1 MLEFFFYVTACAGF
15 GAIVW
20 ITKPW
25 HFVSFHSPKNA
36 PSSAIKKVPAA
47 GSPPQAAPQAVD
59 REPIQLKAF
68 QSAKAGWIK
77 VASARDLLGLVQAH
91 TVLEHIYIQSR
102 LSKQVFERDLLP
114 SLHKYAEF
122 VQLMPASE
130 SHHHAHAGGLLTHTL
145 EMVLATLTWR
155 KGMFF
160 PEGAVAEVT
169 SAQQDEWTYVV
180 FYAALLHDIG
190 KVMTDLRVTWHR
202 KDLPQPIRWMP
213 VTGTLWEL
221 SLGHKASGEYIVG
234 FTPKGNRDYAAHSR
248 LAVTLLQQI
257 APSSALSFLAK
268 CPPAFESLQEYL
280 TGQDKKSLLAR
291 LISRSDQTSTAKA
304 LLEGIKSR
312 FPTSNSVPLVELLM
326 DAIRSMLKHGTEL
339 PLNRSGAAG
348 WVHDGSLWFVA
359 KRLSDAVRA
368 HIKKH
373 APDESI
379 PGEAKNDRLFDTWQ
393 EYGCIMPNPNTGQ
406 AIWHVDVNGSINPK
420 VLKNEAD
427 SGAMDGNYTHS
438 LSMLRFPLQKI
449 FDSESLY
456 PLPMV
461 GQIVVRNVRKVEAP
475 YESIATSQ
483 DPVESPDSSAD
494 TPANQSDD
502 QEVEALLPA
511 VEDDKADAVLHVQSN
526 TQAESLKDTTQ
537 VLPQS
542 GMMDVFSASRSLKTP
557 AVPIRAPSFNA
568 PKTAATRS
576 NPPTT
581 NGAQKSANDSSS
593 GAGKPKLKQSNTPR
607 AAATSALKS
616 APRTNDH
623 NVDSMV
629 IGGVDGFDMDDDAPI
644 AATSKAVSN
653 SAPALPA
660 AIFPAKAGKLD
671 PNVQT
676 GSADRPNRSPAPA
689 TTTPVLMQPRLPKDG
704 DGGVHLINKKPAKE
718 PSQACVEFIHWIQEE
733 IAHHLMTYNQSNSM
747 VHFVPEGVALVS
759 PAIFRS
765 YLKSQSNDVNDVITE
780 ADVKQLQKDI
790 TDAELHLRHENSNIV
805 FYEVAKKGGLK
816 LSRLACIVLVNAD
829 RYFAPVPPINA
840 VLNRK

>member
-1 MLEFFFYVTACAGF
+1 MLEIFYAIACAGF

-20 ITKPW
+20 LTKPW
-25 HFVSFHSPKNA
+25 HFVSFHKPKSA
-36 PSSAIKKVPAA
+36 PSVSTNIDPAA
-47 GSPPQAAPQAVD
+47 GSSALTAPPAVD
-59 REPIQLKAF
+59 KQPIQLKAF

-77 VASARDLLGLVQAH
+77 LAPAHDLLALVQAD
-91 TVLEHIYIQSR
+91 TAIDHIYIQSR

-221 SLGHKASGEYIVG
+221 SLGHKASGEYMVG

-268 CPPAFESLQEYL
+268 CPPAFESLQEFL

-304 LLEGIKSR
+304 LLEGAKSR
-312 FPTSNSVPLVELLM
+312 FPTATSVPLVELLM

-348 WVHDGSLWFVA
+348 WVYDGSIWFVA

-373 APDESI
+373 APDEII

-393 EYGCIMPNPNTGQ
+393 EYGCIMPNPGTGQ
-406 AIWHVDVNGSINPK
+406 AIWHVDVNGSVNPK
-420 VLKNEAD
+420 GIKNETG
-427 SGAMDGNYTHS
+427 SGATDGNYTHS

-461 GQIVVRNVRKVEAP
+461 GQILVRNGRKVEAID
-475 YESIATSQ
+475 ESTAMSQ
-483 DPVESPDSSAD
+483 DRMASPEPVAD
-494 TPANQSDD
+494 APAEKVNN

-511 VEDDKADAVLHVQSN
+511 VEDDKAIATLLVQSN
-526 TQAESLKDTTQ
+526 KPNEPLIDSGRVPPL
-537 VLPQS
+537 S
-542 GMMDVFSASRSLKTP
+542 GMADVYSASRSLKTT
-557 AVPIRAPSFNA
+557 ALSIRAPSFNL
-568 PKTAATRS
+568 PKTAATR
-576 NPPTT
+576 PTSIGT
-581 NGAQKSANDSSS
+581 QKSTNDSTSTAS
-593 GAGKPKLKQSNTPR
+593 RHKLKQSG
-607 AAATSALKS
+607 
-616 APRTNDH
+616 APRTASSAPPQSAPHSNEYD
-623 NVDSMV
+623 VESMSV
-629 IGGVDGFDMDDDAPI
+629 GGVDGFDVDLADPI
-644 AATSKAVSN
+644 TVASKTVSSAAS
-653 SAPALPA
+653 PLPA
-660 AIFPAKAGKLD
+660 AIVPTKSIPSTSGD
-671 PNVQT
+671 QT
-676 GSADRPNRSPAPA
+676 SSAVRLKRAA
-689 TTTPVLMQPRLPKDG
+689 TPTATAPVLMQPRLPKDG
-704 DGGVHLINKKPAKE
+704 DGGVHLINKRPTKE
-718 PSQACVEFIHWIQEE
+718 PSPTCVEFIHWIQEE

-780 ADVKQLQKDI
+780 ADVKQLQKEL
-790 TDAELHLRHENSNIV
+790 TDADLHLRHENSNIV

-816 LSRLACIVLVNAD
+816 LSRLACIVLMDAD
-829 RYFAPVPPINA
+829 KYFAPVPPINQ
-840 VLNRK
+840 VLTRK

>member
-15 GAIVW
+15 GAIMW

-25 HFVSFHSPKNA
+25 HFVSFHTPKNA
-36 PSSAIKKVPAA
+36 PSSATKNDPAA
-47 GSPPQAAPQAVD
+47 GSPPLKAPPVVD

-77 VASARDLLGLVQAH
+77 VASAHDLLALVQAD
-91 TVLEHIYIQSR
+91 TALDHIYIQSR

-291 LISRSDQTSTAKA
+291 LISRSDQTSTAQA
-304 LLEGIKSR
+304 LLEGTKSR
-312 FPTSNSVPLVELLM
+312 FPTANSVPLVELLM

-420 VLKNEAD
+420 GRKNEAD
-427 SGAMDGNYTHS
+427 SGATDGDYTHS
-438 LSMLRFPLQKI
+438 LTMLRFPLQKI

-461 GQIVVRNVRKVEAP
+461 GKILVRNVRKVEALD
-475 YESIATSQ
+475 ESMATPQ
-483 DPVESPDSSAD
+483 DPVASPDSTAD
-494 TPANQSDD
+494 APAKHSDD
-502 QEVEALLPA
+502 QELEALLPA
-511 VEDDKADAVLHVQSN
+511 VEDDKADAVLLVQSN
-526 TQAESLKDTTQ
+526 TQADSLKDTTQ

-542 GMMDVFSASRSLKTP
+542 GMMDVFSASRSLKTT
-557 AVPIRAPSFNA
+557 AVSIRAPSFNA
-568 PKTAATRS
+568 PKTTATRS
-576 NPPTT
+576 SASTT
-581 NGAQKSANDSSS
+581 AGAQKSANDSSS
-593 GAGKPKLKQSNTPR
+593 PAGKPKLKQSSTPG
-607 AAATSALKS
+607 AASMTPHQS
-616 APRTNDH
+616 APRTNEYD
-623 NVDSMV
+623 VDSMAL
-629 IGGVDGFDMDDDAPI
+629 GGADGFDVNDVDPVTVA
-644 AATSKAVSN
+644 SKAVSSSKAN
-653 SAPALPA
+653 VPA
-660 AIFPAKAGKLD
+660 AIAPTKSTQLEPSDK
-671 PNVQT
+671 
-676 GSADRPNRSPAPA
+676 RSPPGGVIRATTPPA
-689 TTTPVLMQPRLPKDG
+689 TAPVLLRPRLPKDG
-704 DGGVHLINKKPAKE
+704 DEGFHLIHKKPTKE
-718 PSQACVEFIHWIQEE
+718 PSPTCVEFIHWIQEE

-759 PAIFRS
+759 PAIFRT
-765 YLKSQSNDVNDVITE
+765 YLKSQSNDVNDVITD
-780 ADVKQLQKDI
+780 AHVKQLQKEL

-816 LSRLACIVLVNAD
+816 LSRLACIVLLNAD
-829 RYFAPVPPINA
+829 KYFAPVPPFNQ
-840 VLNRK
+840 VLTRK

>member
-1 MLEFFFYVTACAGF
+1 MLEFFFYVIAGA
-15 GAIVW
+15 GIIAIAW
-20 ITKPW
+20 IVKPW
-25 HFVSFHSPKNA
+25 HFIYFHTPNNDPSPAAKRG
-36 PSSAIKKVPAA
+36 PAA
-47 GSPPQAAPQAVD
+47 GSSALPVLPAVVQ
-59 REPIQLKAF
+59 EQIQLKAF

-202 KDLPQPIRWMP
+202 KDLPEPIRWMP

-221 SLGHKASGEYIVG
+221 SLGNKAFGEYMVG
-234 FTPKGNRDYAAHSR
+234 FTPKGNRDYSAHSR

-257 APSSALSFLAK
+257 APGSALSFLAK
-268 CPPAFESLQEYL
+268 CPQAFESLQEYL

-304 LLEGIKSR
+304 LLEGTKSR
-312 FPTSNSVPLVELLM
+312 FPSANSVPLVELLM

-368 HIKKH
+368 HVKKH

-393 EYGCIMPNPNTGQ
+393 EYGCIMPNPSTGQ
-406 AIWHVDVNGSINPK
+406 AIWHVDVNGLGSLAGSPTN
-420 VLKNEAD
+420 NESDPGITAD
-427 SGAMDGNYTHS
+427 GSYTHS
-438 LSMLRFPLQKI
+438 LSMLRFPLAKI
-449 FDSESLY
+449 FDAESLY

-461 GQIVVRNVRKVEAP
+461 GQIIVRNARKVEAID
-475 YESIATSQ
+475 ESIGTSQ
-483 DPVESPDSSAD
+483 EPSVPTTPSAESPLS
-494 TPANQSDD
+494 PASNQ
-502 QEVEALLPA
+502 EIEALLPA
-511 VEDDKADAVLHVQSN
+511 LEGDKVDAILT
-526 TQAESLKDTTQ
+526 TQPRPAAEPPKEQ

-542 GMMDVFSASRSLKTP
+542 GMSDVYSASQSLKAAT
-557 AVPIRAPSFNA
+557 ASIRAPSFNL
-568 PKTAATRS
+568 PRTAATRTPS
-576 NPPTT
+576 T
-581 NGAQKSANDSSS
+581 GAPKTQSDSTS
-593 GAGKPKLKQSNTPR
+593 KNVKQSGSPKP
-607 AAATSALKS
+607 ATNSC
-616 APRTNDH
+616 TTDH
-623 NVDSMV
+623 DGDSMA
-629 IGGVDGFDMDDDAPI
+629 IGGVDGFDIDDDAPI
-644 AATSKAVSN
+644 AVASKAVSI
-653 SAPALPA
+653 SKPGSPA
-660 AIFPAKAGKLD
+660 AIIPTQSQPISSGAQTSPAKHL
-671 PNVQT
+671 N
-676 GSADRPNRSPAPA
+676 RPPAPTA
-689 TTTPVLMQPRLPKDG
+689 TAPVLMQPRLPKNG
-704 DGGVHLINKKPAKE
+704 DGGVHLINKKAAKE

-759 PAIFRS
+759 PAIFKS

-780 ADVKQLQKDI
+780 ADVKQLQKEL
-790 TDAELHLRHENSNIV
+790 TDADLNLRHENSNIV

-816 LSRLACIVLVNAD
+816 FSRLACIVLLNAD
-829 RYFAPVPPINA
+829 RYFAPVPPVNS
-840 VLNRK
+840 VLTRK

>member
-1 MLEFFFYVTACAGF
+1 MLEFFYAIACAGF

-20 ITKPW
+20 IVKPW
-25 HFVSFHSPKNA
+25 HFISFHAPKGV
-36 PSSAIKKVPAA
+36 PSSVTTNDPAA
-47 GSPPQAAPQAVD
+47 GSPPLTAPPAVA

-68 QSAKAGWIK
+68 QSTKAGWIK
-77 VASARDLLGLVQAH
+77 VASAHDLLALVQAN
-91 TVLEHIYIQSR
+91 TVLDHIYVQSR

-114 SLHKYAEF
+114 SLYKYAEF

-169 SAQQDEWTYVV
+169 SAQQDEWTFVV

-221 SLGHKASGEYIVG
+221 SLGNKASGEYMVA

-304 LLEGIKSR
+304 LLEGTKSR
-312 FPTSNSVPLVELLM
+312 FPTANSVPLVELLM

-348 WVHDGSLWFVA
+348 WVHDGSIWFVA
-359 KRLSDAVRA
+359 KRLSDSVRA
-368 HIKKH
+368 HIKKQ

-393 EYGCIMPNPNTGQ
+393 EYGCIMPNPTTGQ
-406 AIWHVDVNGSINPK
+406 AIWHVDVNGSVNPK
-420 VLKNEAD
+420 GIKNEAD

-438 LSMLRFPLQKI
+438 LSMLRFPLQKL

-461 GQIVVRNVRKVEAP
+461 GQILVRNVRKVEALD
-475 YESIATSQ
+475 ESTAISQ
-483 DPVESPDSSAD
+483 DPMASPAPITD
-494 TPANQSDD
+494 TPAKPANNHN
-502 QEVEALLPA
+502 VEALLPA
-511 VEDDKADAVLHVQSN
+511 VEYVKADAVLLVQPN
-526 TQAESLKDTTQ
+526 THAESLEDTTQ

-542 GMMDVFSASRSLKTP
+542 GMMDVISASPTLKTK
-557 AVPIRAPSFNA
+557 AVSVRAPSFNP
-568 PKTAATRS
+568 PKIAATR
-576 NPPTT
+576 PTAPT
-581 NGAQKSANDSSS
+581 PTGAQKSANDSTSP
-593 GAGKPKLKQSNTPR
+593 AGRSKLKQSG
-607 AAATSALKS
+607 
-616 APRTNDH
+616 APRTASSVPPQSAPHANEYDG
-623 NVDSMV
+623 DSMSV
-629 IGGVDGFDMDDDAPI
+629 GGVDGFDVDDADPI
-644 AATSKAVSN
+644 TVASKAVS
-653 SAPALPA
+653 SAASTLPA
-660 AIFPAKAGKLD
+660 AIGPTKSIASTCGDQTSSAKRLK
-671 PNVQT
+671 
-676 GSADRPNRSPAPA
+676 RA
-689 TTTPVLMQPRLPKDG
+689 TTSTATTPVLMQPRLPKNG
-704 DGGVHLINKKPAKE
+704 DGGVQLINKKPAKE
-718 PSQACVEFIHWIQEE
+718 PSQTCVEFIHWIQEE

-765 YLKSQSNDVNDVITE
+765 YLKSQSDDVNDVITE
-780 ADVKQLQKDI
+780 ADVKQLQKEV

-816 LSRLACIVLVNAD
+816 LSRLACIVLVAAD
-829 RYFAPVPPINA
+829 KYFAPVPPINP
-840 VLNRK
+840 VLTRK